1 MEKNFVYPMTFESND
16 VDTTT
21 DIASLRG
28 KLYRTLLEQRTATEH
43 VWLASTDRH
52 HQSADAA
59 HA

>member
-1 MEKNFVYPMTFESND
+1 MEKNFIYPLIFESSD

-21 DIASLRG
+21 DIAALRG

-43 VWLASTDRH
+43 VWLGSTDRN
-52 HQSADAA
+52 QSADAA